1 MTVAEYKNRVN
12 SDYESSVWIL
22 LERIVNCMT
31 EKGVFIDFINN
42 TGLVKDQHDGKQ
54 VSVEIVYRH
63 NGTSK
68 DASARIKVYEF
79 NKGYIEYY
87 KTKVQAGASEKVIS
101 KRVDKVIEA
110 LK

>member
-1 MTVAEYKNRVN
+1 MTIAEYKNRVK
-12 SDYESSVWIL
+12 SDYESPAWIL
-22 LERIVNCMT
+22 LEKIANCMT
-31 EKGVFIDFINN
+31 EKGIFIDSING

-54 VSVEIVYRH
+54 VSIEIVYRH

-68 DASARIKVYEF
+68 DVSARIKVYEF

-87 KTKVQAGASEKVIS
+87 KTKVQEGASEKVIC
-101 KRVDKVIEA
+101 KRVDKVVEA